1 MIDYDKLE
9 GIVGCYCSLVNPYR
23 GHSEG
28 TVVADYGY
36 EVIVR
41 LNNGKEVTEYRSDVL
56 IYE

>member
-1 MIDYDKLE
+1 MIDYDDLE
-9 GIVGCYCSLVNPYR
+9 GIVGCYCTLVYPYR

-41 LNNGKEVTEYRSDVL
+41 LNNGKEVTEYRRV
-56 IYE
+56 

>member
-1 MIDYDKLE
+1 MIDYDELD
-9 GIVGCYCSLVNPYR
+9 GIVGCYCTLVCPYR

-28 TVVADYGY
+28 TVVAVYGQ

-41 LNNGKEVTEYRSDVL
+41 LNNGKELTEYRSDVL

>member
-1 MIDYDKLE
+1 MIDYDELE
-9 GIVGCYCSLVNPYR
+9 GFVGCYCSLVYPQR